1 MKEFIG
7 IQIDIIFIICYY
19 SVITTIDCLIMFE
32 NCEAIMENIELE
44 QYFYSRFDLQYSHSL
59 PLRHIDENSR

>member
-7 IQIDIIFIICYY
+7 IQIDIICIICYY

-44 QYFYSRFDLQYSHSL
+44 QYL
-59 PLRHIDENSR
+59 